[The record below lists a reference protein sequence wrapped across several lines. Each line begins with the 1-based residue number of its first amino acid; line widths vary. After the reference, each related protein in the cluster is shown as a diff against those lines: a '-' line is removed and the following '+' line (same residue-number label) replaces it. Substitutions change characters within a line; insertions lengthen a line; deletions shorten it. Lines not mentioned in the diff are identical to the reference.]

1 MPMPRLLP
9 PLSASSTEPPPAANS
24 LALQSFTYQDRR
36 IILPALADA
45 MNHSGCW
52 VLERKALS
60 LTQMGFRFEI
70 QLRSVLELYSALIA
84 AGLELT
90 RGSHLDLTALCTLRK
105 HNPTPAD
112 LGRVVDFRLE
122 VSFLEELDLKSVLMP
137 GAALA

>member
-1 MPMPRLLP
+1 MPLP
-9 PLSASSTEPPPAANS
+9 LPTLPAPSTDPASGANNLS
-24 LALQSFTYQDRR
+24 LKSFTYQDRR

-60 LTQMGFRFEI
+60 LTQMGCRFEI

-90 RGSHLDLTALCTLRK
+90 RGSHIDLTALCTLRQ

-112 LGRVVDFRLE
+112 LGRVVDIRLE
-122 VSFLEELDLKSVLMP
+122 ISFLEELDLKSFLTP